1 MADQFESKIANF
13 HVKKSRNI
21 APQPDCYCDG
31 FFLDPG
37 YLMLVILML
46 T

>member
-31 FFLDPG
+31 FFLDG